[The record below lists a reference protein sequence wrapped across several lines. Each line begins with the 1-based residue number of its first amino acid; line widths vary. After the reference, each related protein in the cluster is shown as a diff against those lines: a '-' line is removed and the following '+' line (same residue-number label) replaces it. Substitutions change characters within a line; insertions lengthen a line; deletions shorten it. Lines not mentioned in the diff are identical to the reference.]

1 MLCVDCEKKTLE
13 KLYDHW
19 PLKHVH
25 GQIVLGMIPQ
35 ILKTSSVFQK
45 TFTMEEDYYEEHD
58 KMPIIVGDHNTS
70 EVFFTEA
77 RNLTEEDIKF
87 QQDLET
93 LMTIGS

>member
-1 MLCVDCEKKTLE
+1 M
-13 KLYDHW
+13 
-19 PLKHVH
+19 
-25 GQIVLGMIPQ
+25 LGMIPQ
-35 ILKTSSVFQK
+35 ILKTQTSSVFQK
-45 TFTMEEDYYEEHD
+45 IFTMDEDYYEEHD